1 MRTYARFGVFFLVLA
16 ASAAPRRPLRLED
29 VDRVQE
35 VDEPRVSPDGNW
47 VAYTVTHVDTAAD
60 KQITDIWMV
69 SWDGAQDV
77 RLTYSVAE
85 GSASAPRWSP
95 DGRYLTF
102 LSSRP
107 GTSKGKQVW
116 ALDRRGGEAFQL
128 TNVKGHISS
137 YEWSPD
143 STRLAMVMT
152 DPDASD
158 SDEEKDK
165 DKDKEKPPKPLV
177 ISRYHFKEDTEG
189 YLSGAL
195 HRIQLFDIASK
206 TLKPLTGETKFEE
219 DDPAW
224 SPDGRQ
230 IAFIS
235 NRDADWERTLNTDVF
250 LADAKPGAV
259 PRRLTAW
266 SGPDIGRLSWSADGT
281 TIAYLQCSEPKYTA
295 YDVARLAIVPVHGG
309 ASRVLTGDVDRPVSS
324 PAFTADAR
332 GITVLVMDD
341 RSAYPALVSLARSG
355 LERLLSG
362 QRVVTAQSSAA
373 GHLALAL
380 TSDSA
385 PTEIFALDGG
395 ALRKLTHHNDA
406 FVSEVQLGSVE
417 EISFHSRDGA
427 EVHGMITKPP
437 AFDAAKKYP
446 ALLRIHGGPNLQ
458 DEHEFRFDRQFLAAK
473 GYVIISVNYRGSA
486 GRGRGFTEAIFADW
500 GNKEVDDLLAG
511 VDYALSLGYIDPRR
525 LGIGG
530 WSYGGI
536 LTDYTIARDQ
546 RFRAAIA
553 GAGSANQLSM
563 YGADEYVF
571 QYDIEI
577 GPPWK
582 NPEGWMKVS
591 YPFFHADRIHT
602 PTLFMGGDKDFNV
615 PIAGSEQMY
624 QALRTMGVPAELVV
638 YPGEYHD
645 FTRPSFIRDRL
656 WRYVEWYNKYLGEE
670 AVTAASK

>member
-1 MRTYARFGVFFLVLA
+1 MRTQALLAVVFVIA
-16 ASAAPRRPLRLED
+16 AHAAPRRPLRLED
-29 VDRVQE
+29 VDRLLD
-35 VDEPRVSPDGNW
+35 VDEPRVSPDGKW
-47 VAYTVTHVDTAAD
+47 IAYTVGRVDASAD
-60 KQITDIWMV
+60 KQITDLWMV
-69 SWDGAQDV
+69 SWDGTQDV
-77 RLTYSVAE
+77 RLTYASGE

-107 GTSKGKQVW
+107 GKSKGKQVW

-128 TNVKGHISS
+128 TNVKGQISS

-152 DPDASD
+152 DRDASEAED
-158 SDEEKDK
+158 KKDK
-165 DKDKEKPPKPLV
+165 DKDEETPPKPLE

-195 HRIQLFDIASK
+195 HRIQIFDIA
-206 TLKPLTGETKFEE
+206 LQALNPLTKETKFEE
-219 DDPAW
+219 DDPEW

-230 IAFIS
+230 IAFVS
-235 NRDADWERTLNTDVF
+235 NRDQDWERTLNTDVF
-250 LADAKPGAV
+250 IADARPGAV
-259 PRRLTAW
+259 PRRLTTW
-266 SGPDIGRLSWSADGT
+266 TGPDAGKLSWSPDGAS
-281 TIAYLQCSEPKYTA
+281 IAYLQGSDPRYNA
-295 YDVARLAIVPVHGG
+295 YNLDHLAIVPVQGG
-309 ASRVLTGDVDRPVSS
+309 PGRVLTGDFDRSVSS
-324 PAFTADAR
+324 AAFTTDGRAV
-332 GITVLVMDD
+332 TVLVSDD
-341 RSAYPALVSLARSG
+341 RSAYPARVSLSG
-355 LERLLSG
+355 SGVERLLG
-362 QRVVTAQSSAA
+362 GHIVVIAQSTAA

-380 TSDSA
+380 TRDSA
-385 PTEIFALDGG
+385 PAEIFALDGG
-395 ALRKLTHHNDA
+395 SLRQLTHHNDA
-406 FVSEVQLGSVE
+406 LVAELQLGAVE
-417 EISFHSRDGA
+417 EISFLSKDGS

-437 AFDAAKKYP
+437 SFDPSQKYP

-458 DEHEFRFDRQFLAAK
+458 DEHEFRFDRQFLAAN
-473 GYVIISVNYRGSA
+473 GYVVISVNYRGSA
-486 GRGRGFTEAIFADW
+486 GRGRKFSEAIFADW

-511 VDYALSLGYIDPRR
+511 VDYAVSLGYIDPRR

-546 RFRAAIA
+546 RFKAAIA

-563 YGADEYVF
+563 YGSDEYVF

-624 QALRTMGVPAELVV
+624 QALRTTGVPTAFVV

-656 WRYVEWYNKYLGEE
+656 RRYVAWYDKYLKDG
-670 AVTAASK
+670 AAAGSAE

>member
-1 MRTYARFGVFFLVLA
+1 MWALLA
-16 ASAAPRRPLRLED
+16 VVVVIAAHAAPRRPLRIED
-29 VDRVQE
+29 VDRLLE
-35 VDEPRVSPDGNW
+35 VDAPRVSPDGKW
-47 VAYTVTHVDTAAD
+47 IAYTVGRVDAAAD
-60 KQITDIWMV
+60 KQIADLWMV
-69 SWDGAQDV
+69 SWDGTQDV
-77 RLTYSVAE
+77 RLTYTAGD
-85 GSASAPRWSP
+85 GSASSPRWSP

-107 GTSKGKQVW
+107 GKSKGKQVW

-152 DPDASD
+152 DRDASEGD
-158 SDEEKDK
+158 DEKE
-165 DKDKEKPPKPLV
+165 KDKEKETPPKPLE

-195 HRIQLFDIASK
+195 QRIQLFDIASQA
-206 TLKPLTGETKFEE
+206 LSPLTKETKFEE
-219 DDPAW
+219 DDPTW

-230 IAFIS
+230 IAFVS
-235 NRDADWERTLNTDVF
+235 NRDQDWERTLNTDVF
-250 LADAKPGAV
+250 IADAKPGAV
-259 PRRLTAW
+259 PRRITTWTGPDTGKLAW
-266 SGPDIGRLSWSADGT
+266 SPDGA
-281 TIAYLQCSEPKYTA
+281 TIAYLQGSDPRYNA
-295 YDVARLAIVPVHGG
+295 YNLDRLAIVPVKGG
-309 ASRVLTGDVDRPVSS
+309 PARVLSGDFDRSVSS
-324 PAFTADAR
+324 AAFTADGKAVA
-332 GITVLVMDD
+332 VLVRDD
-341 RSAYPALVSLARSG
+341 RSAYPALVSVGGSG
-355 LERLLSG
+355 VERLLG
-362 QRVVTAQSSAA
+362 GPYVVTAQSAAA

-380 TSDSA
+380 TRDSA
-385 PTEIFALDGG
+385 PAEIFALDGG
-395 ALRKLTHHNDA
+395 SLRQLTHHNDA
-406 FVSEVQLGSVE
+406 LVSELELGAVE
-417 EISFHSRDGA
+417 EIGFRSKDGT
-427 EVHGMITKPP
+427 EVHGLITKPP
-437 AFDAAKKYP
+437 SFDPSRKYP

-458 DEHEFRFDRQFLAAK
+458 DEHEFRFDRQFLAAN
-473 GYVIISVNYRGSA
+473 GYVVISVNYRGSA
-486 GRGRGFTEAIFADW
+486 GRGRKFSEAIFADW

-511 VDYALSLGYIDPRR
+511 VDYAVSLGYIDPQR

-546 RFRAAIA
+546 RFKAAIA

-563 YGADEYVF
+563 YGSDEYVF

-624 QALRTMGVPAELVV
+624 QALRTLGVPTEFVV

-656 WRYVEWYNKYLGEE
+656 RRYVAWYGKYLKDGD
-670 AVTAASK
+670 AAGAAE